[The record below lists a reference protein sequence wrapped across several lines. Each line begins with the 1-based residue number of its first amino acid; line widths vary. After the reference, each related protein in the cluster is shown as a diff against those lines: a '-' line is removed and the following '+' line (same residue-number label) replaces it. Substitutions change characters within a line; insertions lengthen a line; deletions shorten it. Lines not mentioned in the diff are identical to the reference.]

1 MCTPFIYDG
10 VKYDDCY
17 SGWYGPRCMVNGDG
31 QWLYCGDCIEDTLVT
46 DNEITTSTTEVGTN
60 EVSKQTSVESSGDY
74 NDDTET
80 SLETDDGNIYD
91 TEPYIGTT
99 EDNIHD
105 TEPSIETTEDN
116 IYDTE
121 PYTGTTGKPTEF
133 DEQLDV
139 AKSAKKQ
146 SLFCF

>member
-46 DNEITTSTTEVGTN
+46 DNKIINSTN

-74 NDDTET
+74 IDDSET
-80 SLETDDGNIYD
+80 SLESTGSSIDD
-91 TEPYIGTT
+91 
-99 EDNIHD
+99 
-105 TEPSIETTEDN
+105 IELD
-116 IYDTE
+116 
-121 PYTGTTGKPTEF
+121 G
-133 DEQLDV
+133 QLDV
-139 AKSAKKQ
+139 INNAKKQ
-146 SLFCF
+146 SLLCFIDI

>member
-1 MCTPFIYDG
+1 MVDG
-10 VKYDDCY
+10 D
-17 SGWYGPRCMVNGDG
+17 S

-60 EVSKQTSVESSGDY
+60 EVSKQTSVESSGDII
-74 NDDTET
+74 DDTET

-99 EDNIHD
+99 
-105 TEPSIETTEDN
+105 
-116 IYDTE
+116 
-121 PYTGTTGKPTEF
+121 GKPVASTELN
-133 DEQLDV
+133 EQLDV
-139 AKSAKKQ
+139 VKSAKKQ

>member
-1 MCTPFIYDG
+1 
-10 VKYDDCY
+10 
-17 SGWYGPRCMVNGDG
+17 MVDS
-31 QWLYCGDCIEDTLVT
+31 QWLYCGECTEDTLVT
-46 DNEITTSTTEVGTN
+46 DNKITTSTD

-80 SLETDDGNIYD
+80 SLET
-91 TEPYIGTT
+91 E
-99 EDNIHD
+99 
-105 TEPSIETTEDN
+105 EDN

-139 AKSAKKQ
+139 AKITKKQ
-146 SLFCF
+146 SLFCLDVLVLIKLKYRLRAFNVNY